1 MKFFITTYALVAA
14 MATMATKLVADSSN
28 YALTIELSAN
38 ATEVLTANGLWAPNL
53 TAFATE
59 DYNIDG
65 VDFTANSEKLNQS
78 GLDVN
83 ELVHIR
89 IDDKSIA
96 VTPDDH
102 DCGRCDTCLKLC
114 RRMYVS
120 TLLRRLPPHLSK
132 LAFDGLLQ
140 AAFCYEQLVRKP
152 STGVLGY
159 LNRLE

>member
-1 MKFFITTYALVAA
+1 MKFFLITYALVAA

-38 ATEVLTANGLWAPNL
+38 ATEILAANGLWAPNL
-53 TAFATE
+53 TAFATGE
-59 DYNIDG
+59 YNIDG

-83 ELVHIR
+83 DLVHIR

-102 DCGRCDTCLKLC
+102 DCGRCDTCLKVC
-114 RRMYVS
+114 AVM
-120 TLLRRLPPHLSK
+120 LLGWFL
-132 LAFDGLLQ
+132 
-140 AAFCYEQLVRKP
+140 
-152 STGVLGY
+152 
-159 LNRLE
+159 